1 MPLLLLASTS
11 SSRRSVLD
19 ATGVAY
25 LNDAPDVDERAL
37 IAAHRAD
44 GATVSP
50 AREAGLLAEAKAHD
64 VAARDSAAGHLV
76 LGCDSVFEL
85 DGVAYG
91 KPYTEEVARER
102 WRQMRGRTGIL
113 HTGHTLVDARS
124 GSSSGSR
131 SDSRSGAPAVS
142 LTISTSVSFA
152 DATDAE
158 IDAYVATGEPLGCA
172 GAFTVDGRAAAL
184 VTGIEG
190 DFHAVVGISPTALRS
205 LSARLGVDLTA
216 LWV

>member
-19 ATGVAY
+19 ATGFAY
-25 LNDAPDVDERAL
+25 LTDAPDVDERAL

-44 GATVSP
+44 GATISP

-124 GSSSGSR
+124 
-131 SDSRSGAPAVS
+131 DSRSGAPAVS
-142 LTISTSVSFA
+142 LTVSTSVSFA

-205 LSARLGVDLTA
+205 LSAQLGVDLTA